1 MEPTEATEIKRL
13 FGKLA
18 PREQGLC
25 LGLLLRSRYP
35 QLFQRAPE
43 QLRKVGISLSKPLW
57 GCLISQALL

>member
-18 PREQGLC
+18 PKEQGLC

-35 QLFQRAPE
+35 QLFQRTPE
-43 QLRKVGISLSKPLW
+43 QALKVRK
-57 GCLISQALL
+57 LL